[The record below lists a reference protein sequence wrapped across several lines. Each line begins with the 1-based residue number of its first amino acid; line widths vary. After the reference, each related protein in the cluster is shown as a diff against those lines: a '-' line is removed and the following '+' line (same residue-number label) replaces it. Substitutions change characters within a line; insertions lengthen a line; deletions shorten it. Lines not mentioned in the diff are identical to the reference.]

1 MNERNID
8 PNLMKY
14 ILALLDIPGA
24 VDLGTGSPG
33 AESRTPYSP
42 QSIHTACQIIHFM
55 DEMPGGFFIYHAD
68 GNQEI
73 IYANKA
79 LQRIFMCDTYEE
91 FQELTGNSFQGIV
104 YPDDLEEVERSI
116 WEQVS
121 HSKYDLDYVEYRIV
135 RKDGSIRWL
144 EDYGHFVRSESLG
157 DIFYVFVGDATEKR
171 HNYLSKHNLLLQEN
185 TQKEEELK
193 NLIAKYTNER
203 KQINQEHLRRLEVI
217 EGLSVNY
224 ESILYADLD
233 SDEIFAYRLSYRTAR
248 QFDEIHQVRS
258 FAWYISDY
266 IETWVHPEDCQQV
279 YQSTSPSYIRKRL
292 AEEKTY
298 YINYRILNKTDT
310 QYIQLRIVNV
320 GNKKHISQIVLGYRR
335 VDDEIRREMEQKQI
349 LEEAL
354 NSANLA
360 IVAKNSFL
368 SNMSHDMRTPLNAIL
383 GYTLLARKY
392 IFDKKDLFHYLEKIE
407 GSSRQLLDLIDKA
420 LELSWMESNDVRIV
434 ESASNLRTLMQEL
447 YKDMFPQALEKN
459 ISLSLDFS
467 HTSHYDIYCDSGKL
481 KQILIHLTS
490 NAIKYTKNN
499 GNVDII
505 VTELEML
512 PNHYASYQFLVKDTG
527 IGISADFLKHIF
539 EPFEREKNTTFSGI
553 HGTGLGLTIARSLTE
568 MMGGKIKAESTPGEG
583 STFSFIL
590 RFRLQDIPM
599 QPMDNTANTIAQLMN
614 YKILLVEDNEINL
627 EIETE
632 ILRGL
637 GFVIETAENG
647 EIAVEKIKHSL
658 PGEYGLILMDIQ
670 MPVMDGREATRK
682 IRQLDTPALAHIPII
697 ALSANAFESD
707 RRLSIESGMD
717 AHLAKPLDVP
727 LLLETIT
734 RTLQTHKVLFDDT
747 IPLNDGSK

>member
-1 MNERNID
+1 
-8 PNLMKY
+8 
-14 ILALLDIPGA
+14 
-24 VDLGTGSPG
+24 
-33 AESRTPYSP
+33 
-42 QSIHTACQIIHFM
+42 
-55 DEMPGGFFIYHAD
+55 
-68 GNQEI
+68 
-73 IYANKA
+73 
-79 LQRIFMCDTYEE
+79 MCDTYEE

-171 HNYLSKHNLLLQEN
+171 HSYLSKHNLLLQEN

-434 ESASNLRTLMQEL
+434 ESASNLRTLMQDL

>member
-1 MNERNID
+1 M
-8 PNLMKY
+8 
-14 ILALLDIPGA
+14 
-24 VDLGTGSPG
+24 
-33 AESRTPYSP
+33 
-42 QSIHTACQIIHFM
+42 
-55 DEMPGGFFIYHAD
+55 
-68 GNQEI
+68 
-73 IYANKA
+73 
-79 LQRIFMCDTYEE
+79 
-91 FQELTGNSFQGIV
+91 
-104 YPDDLEEVERSI
+104 
-116 WEQVS
+116 
-121 HSKYDLDYVEYRIV
+121 DYVEYRIV

-434 ESASNLRTLMQEL
+434 ESASNLRTLMQDL

>member
-1 MNERNID
+1 
-8 PNLMKY
+8 
-14 ILALLDIPGA
+14 
-24 VDLGTGSPG
+24 
-33 AESRTPYSP
+33 
-42 QSIHTACQIIHFM
+42 
-55 DEMPGGFFIYHAD
+55 
-68 GNQEI
+68 
-73 IYANKA
+73 
-79 LQRIFMCDTYEE
+79 MCDTYEE

-434 ESASNLRTLMQEL
+434 ESASNLRTLMQDL

>member
-1 MNERNID
+1 M
-8 PNLMKY
+8 
-14 ILALLDIPGA
+14 
-24 VDLGTGSPG
+24 
-33 AESRTPYSP
+33 
-42 QSIHTACQIIHFM
+42 
-55 DEMPGGFFIYHAD
+55 
-68 GNQEI
+68 
-73 IYANKA
+73 
-79 LQRIFMCDTYEE
+79 
-91 FQELTGNSFQGIV
+91 
-104 YPDDLEEVERSI
+104 
-116 WEQVS
+116 
-121 HSKYDLDYVEYRIV
+121 
-135 RKDGSIRWL
+135 
-144 EDYGHFVRSESLG
+144 
-157 DIFYVFVGDATEKR
+157 
-171 HNYLSKHNLLLQEN
+171 
-185 TQKEEELK
+185 
-193 NLIAKYTNER
+193 
-203 KQINQEHLRRLEVI
+203 
-217 EGLSVNY
+217 NY

-360 IVAKNSFL
+360 IIAKNSFL

-434 ESASNLRTLMQEL
+434 ESASNLRTLMQDL

>member
-1 MNERNID
+1 
-8 PNLMKY
+8 
-14 ILALLDIPGA
+14 
-24 VDLGTGSPG
+24 
-33 AESRTPYSP
+33 
-42 QSIHTACQIIHFM
+42 
-55 DEMPGGFFIYHAD
+55 
-68 GNQEI
+68 
-73 IYANKA
+73 
-79 LQRIFMCDTYEE
+79 MCDTYEE

-121 HSKYDLDYVEYRIV
+121 QSKYDLDYVEYRIV

-434 ESASNLRTLMQEL
+434 ESASNLRTLMQDL